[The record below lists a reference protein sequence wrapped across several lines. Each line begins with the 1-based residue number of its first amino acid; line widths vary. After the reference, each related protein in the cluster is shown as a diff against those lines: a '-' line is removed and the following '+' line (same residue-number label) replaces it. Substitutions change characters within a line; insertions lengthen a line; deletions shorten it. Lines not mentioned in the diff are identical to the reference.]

1 MKAPDKR
8 RREYE
13 LGREASDGDDCG
25 GGGRYF
31 RVRYPGAVF
40 PGALCGDG
48 RLEAFVD
55 RGTDEPGDAGK
66 EKREGGGGKAYP
78 RGRGYV
84 RDKRQD
90 PAVVVLD
97 DGGRFA
103 IALLSGHVGGANA
116 WAERIAGLTGAL
128 PVVTTA
134 TDGAGAF
141 AVDLF
146 CKERGLRLTDWA
158 LAKRVSAAVLA
169 GEPVG
174 FASDFAVEGPL
185 PRGLAAGQASL
196 GIAVTIRRDWQ
207 PYPETLAL
215 VPPVLAL
222 GIGCRRGVDA
232 RAIAQA
238 AAHALQSAGLREEAV
253 FAVGT
258 IDRKSDEPGLAEFC
272 RQRGLPMRAFSAQQ
286 LAGAPGTVSRSE
298 FVQSVVG
305 VDNVCERAA
314 VLAAEGRL
322 VLPKQKEGPV
332 TVAAALREWRV
343 RFGDQHAGD

>member
-1 MKAPDKR
+1 MRVRIISFTGKGAA
-8 RREYE
+8 
-13 LGREASDGDDCG
+13 LGRTLREALSRQGVQAG
-25 GGGRYF
+25 HWPGRRF
-31 RVRYPGAVF
+31 SAPGEESCASL
-40 PGALCGDG
+40 ADWT
-48 RLEAFVD
+48 REAFAAAECLVFIGACGIAV
-55 RGTDEPGDAGK
+55 RAIAP
-66 EKREGGGGKAYP
+66 
-78 RGRGYV
+78 YV

-146 CKERGLRLTDWA
+146 CKERGLRLTDWS

-174 FASDFAVEGPL
+174 CASDFAVEGAL